1 MQREALC
8 NDFLDILPQKHL
20 RYALLDFHTGGEAE
34 EDKHRGLAVLTS
46 KLSNRMTQIL
56 REVRAEDPG
65 EFCMGVPRF
74 WFAAA
79 QNDLMMLRGT
89 RPKEGKE
96 KPKLH
101 KLPKKEQ
108 ENTKG
113 KPRK

>member
-1 MQREALC
+1 M
-8 NDFLDILPQKHL
+8 
-20 RYALLDFHTGGEAE
+20 
-34 EDKHRGLAVLTS
+34 S
-46 KLSNRMTQIL
+46 QIL

-65 EFCMGVPRF
+65 EFCMGIERF

-89 RPKEGKE
+89 RPKEAKE

-101 KLPKKEQ
+101 KDPKKDEK
-108 ENTKG
+108 NTKG